1 MTRKIAIVG
10 AGQSGLQ
17 TGIGL
22 LKAGYEVSILSNR
35 TGEQIQAGKVMSS
48 QCMFDMALQ
57 NERDLGVNYWDK
69 DCPAVEGI
77 GLRVPDPAKPGS
89 NLIEW
94 AARLDKPAQSV
105 DQRIKMPVW
114 MDEFVRLGGDLQ
126 IRDVDIDVLEELAKA
141 YDLVLIAAG
150 KGDIVGMFERDAER
164 STFDKPQR
172 ALALTYVHGMKPM
185 EPFSRV
191 AFNLIP
197 GVGEYFSFPALTV
210 SGPCEIM
217 VFEGVP
223 GGPMDCWQDVKTPQ
237 EHLARSLEIVKTFAP
252 AEVDRCR
259 SIELTDD
266 NGIIAGRFPPTVRKP
281 VATLPSGRKIM
292 GIADT
297 LVVND
302 PITGQGSNNASK
314 CSLVYVEAIKAQG
327 DKPFDDNWMQATFE
341 TYWDYAR
348 DVVTWTNS
356 MLLPP
361 PEHILNL
368 LGAAQQSPALASSIA
383 NGFNDPTTFMPW
395 WLEADACNN
404 FVNEQL
410 KKGA

>member
-35 TGEQIQAGKVMSS
+35 TGEQIKAGKIMSS

-57 NERDLGVNYWDK
+57 NERDLGIDFWEK
-69 DCPAVEGI
+69 DCPPVEGI
-77 GLRVPDPAKPGS
+77 GLRVPDPANAGS

-94 AARLDKPAQSV
+94 EARLDKPAQSV
-105 DQRIKMPVW
+105 DQRMKMPVW

-126 IRDVDIDVLEELAKA
+126 IRDVDLDVLEELAVA
-141 YDLVLIAAG
+141 YDLVLVAAG

-172 ALALTYVHGMKPM
+172 ALGLTYVHGMKPM

-191 AFNLIP
+191 SFNLIP
-197 GVGEYFSFPALTV
+197 GVGEYFCFPALTN

-217 VFEGVP
+217 VFEGIP
-223 GGPMDCWQDVKTPQ
+223 GGPMDCWGDVKTPQ
-237 EHLARSLEIVKTFAP
+237 EHLARSLEIIKNFAP
-252 AEVDRCR
+252 SEFGRCQ
-259 SIELTDD
+259 SVELTDD
-266 NGIIAGRFPPTVRKP
+266 NGVLAGRFPPTVRKP

-292 GIADT
+292 GIADA

-314 CSLVYVEAIKAQG
+314 CSRIYLDAIMEQG
-327 DKPFDDNWMQATFE
+327 DKAFDEAWMKSTFE
-341 TYWDYAR
+341 TYWSYANG
-348 DVVTWTNS
+348 VVDWTNS
-356 MLLPP
+356 LLLPP
-361 PEHILNL
+361 PEHILEL
-368 LGAAQQSPALASSIA
+368 LGAAGQVPELASIIA
-383 NGFNDPTTFMPW
+383 NGFNDPTQFMPW
-395 WLEADACNN
+395 WKDPVACG
-404 FVNEQL
+404 EL
-410 KKGA
+410 IKKHMA

>member
-35 TGEQIQAGKVMSS
+35 TGEQIKAGKVMSS

-57 NERDLGVNYWDK
+57 NERDLGINFWEN
-69 DCPAVEGI
+69 DCPPVEGI
-77 GLRVPDPAKPGS
+77 GLRVPDPANAGS

-105 DQRIKMPVW
+105 DQRVKMPVW

-126 IRDVDIDVLEELAKA
+126 IRDVDVDVLEELAKA
-141 YDLVLIAAG
+141 YDLVLLAAG
-150 KGDIVGMFERDAER
+150 KGDIVGLFERDAER

-197 GVGEYFSFPALTV
+197 GVGEYFCFPALTS

-217 VFEGVP
+217 VFEGIP

-237 EHLARSLEIVKTFAP
+237 EHLSRSLEIVKNFAP
-252 AEVDRCR
+252 AEVERCQG
-259 SIELTDD
+259 IELTDD

-292 GIADT
+292 GIADA

-314 CSLVYVEAIKAQG
+314 CSRIYLDAIQARG
-327 DKPFDDNWMQATFE
+327 DQPFDDEWMNATFE
-341 TYWDYAR
+341 AYWAYANG
-348 DVVTWTNS
+348 VVDWTNS
-356 MLLPP
+356 LLVPP
-361 PEHILNL
+361 QPHTLEL
-368 LGAAQQSPALASSIA
+368 LGAAQQSPSLAARIA
-383 NGFNDPTTFMPW
+383 NGFNDPTRFMPW
-395 WLEADACNN
+395 WTDAAATQD
-404 FVNEQL
+404 VVQTHIAS
-410 KKGA
+410 GA